1 MKKEILYIMLLCVT
15 ICWSQNQAN
24 WWFFGENAGLDFN
37 TGTPVPN
44 DLGQLDTTEGC
55 AVISDA
61 CRSLLFYTDGITVWN
76 RNHNVMPNGT
86 GLLGDPSSTQ
96 SAIVIPLPESDDLY
110 YIFTVGD
117 VAPIVGLNY
126 TIVDMN
132 LDNGLGDVLPGSKN
146 INLLPDSAEKIA
158 AAVSRNGDA
167 AWIISYTQGFNP
179 LLFDTFYA
187 FKLTSSGIDTNATTI
202 SAMPNVQA
210 DDRRGYLRISPD
222 GSRLAMMTQL
232 PITPTIAGQTG
243 RGAWL
248 FDFNNETGVVSNQQ
262 RLDIPLSLQVY
273 GTSFSPDSSKL
284 YVDANTVANGMAGDR
299 TLFQFD
305 FNDPAFINN
314 PTIIYNTDPADP
326 SDDVARGALQ
336 IAPDNKIYYTRKD
349 TDWLAVIE
357 NPNAV
362 AGAVNYIN
370 DGIQVSPNTLVD
382 EGLPPFYNAFF
393 NPSFTVIEGCVG
405 NASQFIAD
413 DIATCP
419 NTSVLWD
426 FGDPASTTNNSTLVN
441 ATHTYTTARTY
452 TVNVTITTALNI
464 YTSTKDIIIGA
475 APVANAITSISVCD
489 DSSNDGLELIDFAP
503 IFTEALGNQSTTE
516 FTTSIH
522 QNLLD
527 AQNDFNALSSND
539 PVSTGIYFVRIDRT
553 DSNGCFDIAPVT
565 IDVFT
570 LPVIEVIDDIYVC
583 DDISNDGMEEFD
595 FSFITAQ
602 AIGSQDPNAFNLSYH
617 SSQTDATTGINPIAI
632 PYTNTNTTETLF
644 LRLENNANP
653 DCYDTASF
661 TINVIEQ
668 PVLPI
673 LSDLELCDDDSRDL
687 IENFNLTAINSQFIS
702 NPSFTISYH
711 SSQQDA
717 EGNTNA
723 LPANYNSS
731 SQTIFIR
738 LQNTNN
744 ITCYDVTPI
753 ALVVHPKPLVELPND
768 IIKCPNDNVTIQATP
783 GFMSYLWNTGATNSF
798 IEITDAGNYTVTIT
812 DSNGCTDSTSITVTN
827 YLETVITDVEV
838 RQFTASS
845 NSISIS
851 VSGSGPWQYSLD
863 GFMYQDE
870 PVFRNLLP
878 GYYTIYVRDMN
889 GCGITTADATIV
901 AAPNFFTPNG
911 DGFNDFWQVIA
922 IETEPDARIFIF
934 DRFGKLLKQL
944 SPTGIGW
951 DGTYNGN
958 PMPSSDYWF
967 RVELVDGRMFRG
979 HFSLKR

>member
-1 MKKEILYIMLLCVT
+1 MKKRILYIMLLCT
-15 ICWSQNQAN
+15 AFCWSQNQAN
-24 WWFFGENAGLDFN
+24 WWFFGQNAGLNFN
-37 TGTPVPN
+37 TSVPIAN
-44 DLGQLDTTEGC
+44 DIGQLDTTEGC

-61 CRSLLFYTDGITVWN
+61 CGGLLFYTDGISVWN
-76 RNHNVMPNGT
+76 RNHIVMPNGT

-117 VAPIVGLNY
+117 IAPVVGLNY
-126 TIVDMN
+126 TIIDMT
-132 LDNGLGDVLPGSKN
+132 LDGGLGDVLPGAKN
-146 INLLPDSAEKIA
+146 INLLADSAEKIA

-167 AWIISYTQGFNP
+167 AWVISYTQSFNP
-179 LLFDTFYA
+179 FLFDTFYA
-187 FKLTSSGIDTNATTI
+187 FKLTASGIDTNATVI
-202 SAMPNVQA
+202 SPMPNVQA
-210 DDRRGYLRISPD
+210 DDRRGYLRVSPD
-222 GSRLAMMTQL
+222 GSHLAMMTQL
-232 PITPTIAGQTG
+232 TITPNIAGQTG

-248 FDFNNETGVVSNQQ
+248 FDFNNETGTVSNQQ
-262 RLDIPLSLQVY
+262 RLGIPINLQVY
-273 GTSFSPDSSKL
+273 GTEFSADSSKL

-314 PTIIYNTDPADP
+314 PSIIYSTDPLDIT
-326 SDDVARGALQ
+326 DNVARGALQ

-357 NPNAV
+357 NPNA
-362 AGAVNYIN
+362 AASAINYN
-370 DGIQVSPNTLVD
+370 NNGIQVSPNTLVD

-405 NASQFIAD
+405 NPSEFIAD

-426 FGDPASTTNNSTLVN
+426 FGDPASTTNSSTLVN
-441 ATHTYTTARTY
+441 ATHTYTTAGTY
-452 TVNVTITTALNI
+452 TVNVTITTALNV

-475 APVANAITSISVCD
+475 APVANTITSIAVCD
-489 DSSNDGLELIDFAP
+489 DMSNDGLELIDFAP
-503 IFTEALGNQSTTE
+503 IFNEALGNQSISE

-539 PVSTGIYFVRIDRT
+539 PLSTGNYFVRIDRT
-553 DSNGCFDIAPVT
+553 DSNGCSDIAT
-565 IDVFT
+565 VFIEIHP
-570 LPVIEVIDDIYVC
+570 LPVINQVEDIYIC
-583 DDISNDGMEEFD
+583 DDATNNGIELFD
-595 FSFITAQ
+595 FNATGNEVLGNQNSSLFNITYHL
-602 AIGSQDPNAFNLSYH
+602 SQS
-617 SSQTDATTGINPIAI
+617 DASTGINPITL

-644 LRLENNANP
+644 IRLENTSNS
-653 DCYDTASF
+653 DCYDTTSF

-668 PVLPI
+668 PVLPV
-673 LSDLELCDDDSRDL
+673 LTDLELCDDSSRDL
-687 IENFNLTAINSQFIS
+687 VEPFHLTTIENQISS
-702 NPSFTISYH
+702 NPTFQISYH
-711 SSQQDA
+711 IQLQDA
-717 EGNTNA
+717 ENGINQ
-723 LPANYNSS
+723 LPNNYTTSNE
-731 SQTIFIR
+731 IIYVR
-738 LQNTNN
+738 LQNTNVV
-744 ITCYDVTPI
+744 TCYDI
-753 ALVVHPKPLVELPND
+753 APVNLIVHPKPVITLPND
-768 IIKCPNDNVTIQATP
+768 IIKCPQDVVTLTAP
-783 GFMSYLWNTGATNSF
+783 SGFQSYLWNTGATTRS
-798 IEITDAGNYTVTIT
+798 IDADAAGIYTVTVT
-812 DSNGCTDSTSITVTN
+812 DENGCNTSDEINITN

-838 RQFTASS
+838 QQFTASS

-863 GFMYQDE
+863 DFIYQDE

-889 GCGITTADATIV
+889 GCAITTADATIV

-967 RVELVDGRMFRG
+967 RVELNDGRMFRG